1 MSAKCLFCKI
11 AKGEIP
17 SQKIFENEHVVG
29 FVDIHPQAK
38 VHLLFVHK
46 KHTDNINE
54 MSNADHCIAQVFKGI
69 AEYTRGTDLYKEGF
83 RIVTNQGPD
92 AGQTVFH
99 THFHV
104 VGGEALG
111 HFGR

>member
-1 MSAKCLFCKI
+1 MSSSCIFCKI

-17 SQKIFENEHVVG
+17 SKKVFENENVFG
-29 FVDIHPQAK
+29 FVDLHPQAK
-38 VHLLFVHK
+38 IHLLFVHK
-46 KHTDNINE
+46 KHTENINE
-54 MSNADHCIAQVFKGI
+54 MSSEDQHLGQVFQGI
-69 AEYTRGTDLYKEGF
+69 AEYTKSNDLHREGF

-104 VGGEALG
+104 LGGEKLG
-111 HFGR
+111 RFGK